1 MYKSVVYKGDE
12 LLGEV
17 EIYAQEQQQ
26 EEEENKNKKK
36 RVIDEIVKEIR
47 ISHFSQASE
56 RCPPLAVLHTITSI
70 GVCFKMEESTSSTTK
85 ISQQESPLH
94 LLHSSCIQENKT
106 AVMHL
111 GGEELHLVAMPS
123 RSNERQHP
131 CFWGFSVAPGL
142 YDSCLV
148 MLNLRCLGIVFD
160 LDETLIVAN
169 TMRSFEDR
177 IDALQR
183 KISTEV
189 DPQRILGML
198 SEVKRY
204 QDDKNILK
212 QYVENDQ
219 VVENGKVI
227 KTQSEVVPALSD
239 NHQPM
244 VRPLIRLQE
253 KNIILT
259 RINPQ
264 IRDTSVLVRLRP
276 AWEDL
281 RSYLTARGRKR
292 FEVYVCTMAER
303 DYALEMWR
311 LLDPESNLINSK
323 ELLDRIVCVKS
334 GLRKSLFNVFQDGIC
349 HPKMALVIDDR
360 LKVWD
365 ERDQSRVHV
374 VPAFAPYYAP
384 QAEVNNAVPVLCVAR
399 NVACNVRGGFFKE
412 FDEGLLQKIPEVAY
426 EDDTSNIPSP
436 PDVSNYLVSE
446 DDASAVNGNR
456 DQLSL
461 DGMADSEVER
471 QLKEAVSASS
481 AILSTIPSTV
491 SSLDPRLLQSLQYT
505 IASSSSSMPTSQPS
519 MLASQQPMPALQPPK
534 PPSQLSM
541 TPFPNTQ
548 FPQVAPSVK
557 QVGQV
562 VPPEPSLQSSPAREE
577 GEVPE
582 SELDPDTRRRL
593 LILQHGQDSRDNAPS
608 ESPFPA
614 RPSTQVSAPRV
625 QSVGSWVPVEEEMS
639 PRQLNRTP
647 REFPLDSDSMNIEK
661 HRPHHPS
668 FFHKVESNIPSERMI
683 HENQRLPKE
692 ATYRDDRMKL
702 NHSTSNYPSFQGE
715 ESPLSRSSS
724 NRDLD
729 LESERAFS
737 STETPVEVLQEIAMK
752 CGTKVEFR
760 PALIATSD
768 LQFSIETWFV
778 GEKVGEGTGKTR
790 REAQRQAAEGSIKK
804 LAGMY
809 MSRVKP
815 ESGPMPGDSSRYPS
829 ANDNGFLGD
838 MNSFGNQP
846 LLKDENIT
854 YSATS
859 EPSRLLDQRLE
870 GSKKSMGS
878 VTALKEFC
886 MTEGLGVN
894 FLAQTPL
901 STNSIPGEEVHAQVE
916 IDGQV
921 LGKGI
926 GLTWDEAK
934 MQAAEKALGSLRTM
948 FGQYTPKR
956 QGSPR
961 LMQGMPNKRLKQEFP
976 RALQRMPSSARYH
989 KNAPPVP

>member
-1 MYKSVVYKGDE
+1 
-12 LLGEV
+12 
-17 EIYAQEQQQ
+17 
-26 EEEENKNKKK
+26 
-36 RVIDEIVKEIR
+36 
-47 ISHFSQASE
+47 
-56 RCPPLAVLHTITSI
+56 
-70 GVCFKMEESTSSTTK
+70 
-85 ISQQESPLH
+85 
-94 LLHSSCIQENKT
+94 
-106 AVMHL
+106 
-111 GGEELHLVAMPS
+111 
-123 RSNERQHP
+123 
-131 CFWGFSVAPGL
+131 
-142 YDSCLV
+142 

-169 TMRSFEDR
+169 TMRSFEDK
-177 IDALQR
+177 IEALQK

-189 DPQRILGML
+189 DQQRILAII
-198 SEVKRY
+198 SEIKRY
-204 QDDKNILK
+204 QDDKIILK

-219 VVENGKVI
+219 VIENGKVI
-227 KTQSEVVPALSD
+227 KTQFEVVPAASD
-239 NHQPM
+239 NHQPL
-244 VRPLIRLQE
+244 VRPLIRLPE
-253 KNIILT
+253 KNIIFT

-311 LLDPESNLINSK
+311 LLDPESNLINSN
-323 ELLDRIVCVKS
+323 ELLDRIVCVSS
-334 GLRKSLFNVFQDGIC
+334 GSRKSLFNVFQDGIC

-360 LKVWD
+360 MNVWD
-365 ERDQSRVHV
+365 EKDQSRVHV

-384 QAEVNNAVPVLCVAR
+384 QAEANNAVPILCVAR

-446 DDASAVNGNR
+446 DDASAANGNR
-456 DQLSL
+456 DPPSF
-461 DGMADSEVER
+461 DSTADAEVER
-471 QLKEAVSASS
+471 RLKEAVSASS
-481 AILSTIPSTV
+481 TIPSTIPSTV
-491 SSLDPRLLQSLQYT
+491 SSLDPRLLQSLQYAV
-505 IASSSSSMPTSQPS
+505 ASSSSLMPASQPS
-519 MLASQQPMPALQPPK
+519 MLASQQPVPA
-534 PPSQLSM
+534 SQTSM
-541 TPFPNTQ
+541 MPFPNTQ
-548 FPQVAPSVK
+548 FPQVAPLVK
-557 QVGQV
+557 QLGQV
-562 VPPEPSLQSSPAREE
+562 VHPEPSLQSSPAREE

-614 RPSTQVSAPRV
+614 RPSAPVSAAHV
-625 QSVGSWVPVEEEMS
+625 QSRGSWVPVEEEMT

-647 REFPLDSDSMNIEK
+647 REFPLDSDPMNIEK
-661 HRPHHPS
+661 HQTHHPS
-668 FFHKVESNIPSERMI
+668 FFPKVESNIPSDRMI

-692 ATYRDDRMKL
+692 APYRNDRMRL
-702 NHSTSNYPSFQGE
+702 NHSTPNYHSFQVE
-715 ESPLSRSSS
+715 ETPLSRSSS

-729 LESERAFS
+729 LESERAFTIS
-737 STETPVEVLQEIAMK
+737 ETPVEVLQEIAMK
-752 CGTKVEFR
+752 CETKVEFR
-760 PALIATSD
+760 PALVASID
-768 LQFSIETWFV
+768 LQFSIEAWFA

-804 LAGMY
+804 LAGIY
-809 MSRVKP
+809 MLRAKP
-815 ESGPMPGDSSRYPS
+815 DSGPMHGDSSRYPS
-829 ANDNGFLGD
+829 ANDNGFLGN
-838 MNSFGNQP
+838 MNLFGNQP
-846 LLKDENIT
+846 LPKDELVA
-854 YSATS
+854 YSAAS
-859 EPSRLLDQRLE
+859 EPSRLLDPRLE
-870 GSKKSMGS
+870 GSKKSSGS

-886 MTEGLGVN
+886 TMEGLVVN

-901 STNSIPGEEVHAQVE
+901 SANSIPGEEVHAQVE

-926 GLTWDEAK
+926 GSTWDEAK

-948 FGQYTPKR
+948 FGQYTQKR

-961 LMQGMPNKRLKQEFP
+961 PMQGMPNKRLKQEFP
-976 RALQRMPSSARYH
+976 RVLQRMPPSARYH

>member
-1 MYKSVVYKGDE
+1 M
-12 LLGEV
+12 
-17 EIYAQEQQQ
+17 
-26 EEEENKNKKK
+26 
-36 RVIDEIVKEIR
+36 
-47 ISHFSQASE
+47 
-56 RCPPLAVLHTITSI
+56 
-70 GVCFKMEESTSSTTK
+70 
-85 ISQQESPLH
+85 
-94 LLHSSCIQENKT
+94 
-106 AVMHL
+106 
-111 GGEELHLVAMPS
+111 
-123 RSNERQHP
+123 
-131 CFWGFSVAPGL
+131 
-142 YDSCLV
+142 
-148 MLNLRCLGIVFD
+148 
-160 LDETLIVAN
+160 
-169 TMRSFEDR
+169 
-177 IDALQR
+177 
-183 KISTEV
+183 
-189 DPQRILGML
+189 
-198 SEVKRY
+198 
-204 QDDKNILK
+204 
-212 QYVENDQ
+212 
-219 VVENGKVI
+219 
-227 KTQSEVVPALSD
+227 
-239 NHQPM
+239 
-244 VRPLIRLQE
+244 
-253 KNIILT
+253 
-259 RINPQ
+259 
-264 IRDTSVLVRLRP
+264 
-276 AWEDL
+276 
-281 RSYLTARGRKR
+281 
-292 FEVYVCTMAER
+292 
-303 DYALEMWR
+303 
-311 LLDPESNLINSK
+311 
-323 ELLDRIVCVKS
+323 
-334 GLRKSLFNVFQDGIC
+334 
-349 HPKMALVIDDR
+349 
-360 LKVWD
+360 
-365 ERDQSRVHV
+365 
-374 VPAFAPYYAP
+374 
-384 QAEVNNAVPVLCVAR
+384 
-399 NVACNVRGGFFKE
+399 
-412 FDEGLLQKIPEVAY
+412 
-426 EDDTSNIPSP
+426 
-436 PDVSNYLVSE
+436 
-446 DDASAVNGNR
+446 
-456 DQLSL
+456 
-461 DGMADSEVER
+461 
-471 QLKEAVSASS
+471 
-481 AILSTIPSTV
+481 
-491 SSLDPRLLQSLQYT
+491 
-505 IASSSSSMPTSQPS
+505 
-519 MLASQQPMPALQPPK
+519 
-534 PPSQLSM
+534 
-541 TPFPNTQ
+541 
-548 FPQVAPSVK
+548 APSVK
-557 QVGQV
+557 QLGQV

-593 LILQHGQDSRDNAPS
+593 LILQHGHDSRDNAPS

-647 REFPLDSDSMNIEK
+647 REFPLDSDPMNIEK

-668 FFHKVESNIPSERMI
+668 FFHKVESNIPSDRMI

-692 ATYRDDRMKL
+692 ATYRDDRMKP

-815 ESGPMPGDSSRYPS
+815 ESGPMLGDSSRYPS